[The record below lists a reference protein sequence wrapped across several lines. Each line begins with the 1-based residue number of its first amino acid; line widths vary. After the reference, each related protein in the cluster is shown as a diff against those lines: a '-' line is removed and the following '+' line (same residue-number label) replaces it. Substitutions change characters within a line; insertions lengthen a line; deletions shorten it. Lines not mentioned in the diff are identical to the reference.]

1 MAKIKVKT
9 HSGTKKRFSL
19 TGTGKVKFQHA
30 YKRHRLVSRI
40 TRLRESQEEPLTLQ
54 AQISKHSEKPSL
66 TNKPRV

>member
-30 YKRHRLVSRI
+30 NKRHRL
-40 TRLRESQEEPLTLQ
+40 
-54 AQISKHSEKPSL
+54 ISKDHKAKRLARGTAYAAKANIEAIKANIPY
-66 TNKPRV
+66 K

>member
-30 YKRHRLVSRI
+30 YKRHRLVSKDHKAKRI
-40 TRLRESQEEPLTLQ
+40 ARGTAYSSSANIEALRKTIPY
-54 AQISKHSEKPSL
+54 K
-66 TNKPRV
+66 

>member
-30 YKRHRLVSRI
+30 NKRHRL
-40 TRLRESQEEPLTLQ
+40 
-54 AQISKHSEKPSL
+54 ISKDHKVKRQARGAGYASSANVEAVKVNIPY
-66 TNKPRV
+66 K

>member
-30 YKRHRLVSRI
+30 CKRHRLVSKDHKAKRI
-40 TRLRESQEEPLTLQ
+40 ARGAAYASSANVAAIKKTIPY
-54 AQISKHSEKPSL
+54 K
-66 TNKPRV
+66 

>member
-19 TGTGKVKFQHA
+19 IRDTVLFP
-30 YKRHRLVSRI
+30 RI